1 MPLYAARIALGLFVL
16 SLATIAES
24 KMPRKLQAT
33 QSTTPTRYLL
43 RFVVR
48 EVRNGRTLQSHEY
61 DTYLIADRVAS
72 DLVTSIHTG
81 TKASLTGGPAGPP
94 PGVQLQYSHTDV
106 MIDLRDSRVES
117 HRLFSNV
124 RAEVTNVDVGAA
136 AANGLA
142 QPLIRQNIWNAAVSV
157 VVGTPTVIFSS
168 DDGSYGR
175 TTQLEL
181 TATEAN

>member
-1 MPLYAARIALGLFVL
+1 MPLYAVRTALGLFVL
-16 SLATIAES
+16 SLAILAEG
-24 KMPRKLQAT
+24 KIPRKVQAT
-33 QSTTPTRYLL
+33 QSATPTRYRL

-72 DLVTSIHTG
+72 DLVTSIRTG
-81 TKASLTGGPAGPP
+81 TRAPLTGGPAGPP
-94 PGVQLQYSHTDV
+94 PGVPLQYSHTDV
-106 MIDLRDSRVES
+106 MIDLHDSRVES
-117 HRLFSNV
+117 HHLFSNV

-136 AANGLA
+136 AANGLS
-142 QPLIRQNIWNAAVSV
+142 QPLIRQNTWNAAISV
-157 VVGTPTVIFSS
+157 VVGTPTIIFSS